1 MFKDNRSRVTW
12 RAQHALSIGS
22 RQIVKTWPFGASAFK
37 TASFPP
43 VTYALINAIHIVGV
57 TGGREFLPRQV
68 ARDVTIA
75 AAIRL
80 AIWEA
85 SFRDVEI
92 KRIAIMA
99 RQPRIRHC

>member
-1 MFKDNRSRVTW
+1 MARPTSPVDWVEVDRQNPAIRCQYLQNRQLPSVTCP
-12 RAQHALSIGS
+12 L
-22 RQIVKTWPFGASAFK
+22 T
-37 TASFPP
+37 
-43 VTYALINAIHIVGV
+43 NAIHIVGV
-57 TGGREFLPRQV
+57 TGGQEFLPGML

-80 AIWEA
+80 AIWET